1 MEQLFNL
8 PTPVKAVLAL
18 LACTSIVGAV
28 AMIDTKLAGIVA
40 IGLVLLVLAIVA
52 FLALRAWARK
62 RKALSMANEL
72 SQHSATAPA
81 GVNDA
86 AKRARLDDMRRT
98 FGEGLTKFG
107 GAENIYKFP
116 WYLIVGEPGSGKTEA
131 IRHSNVGFP
140 PGLQNEMQGVGGT
153 INMNWWFSN
162 QAVFL
167 DTAGRLMFEEVKPG
181 ETNEWKEFLQL
192 LVRNRHNCPINGLL
206 LIIPTDALIKDSE
219 ARMNEKA
226 GKIAAQFELIQRT
239 LDIRFPVFVMIT
251 KCDMM
256 SGFREFFD
264 DFADAASV
272 NQMLGW
278 SNPEDRDAP
287 FAPERVTDHLATV
300 VQRIKKRRL
309 SLLRDPVP
317 TKGEERRTDE
327 VDALYSLPQSIQLL
341 APRLRQYLEKIFV
354 AGPWS
359 PKPLFLRGIYFTS
372 SMREGAALDQE
383 LAQALGLG
391 ADQLSEAK
399 VWEKERAYFLRDI
412 FTEKVFREKGLVT
425 RATNTKRMLRKRGLL
440 LWGTATLLA
449 LAFVGFTFYAYRQ
462 FSESIRRHNDLWSTA
477 KNPEDWKGG
486 KWKPIVELKKNEPGE
501 HGITYAFRGIEPP
514 LTVGDRRMPLLTYH
528 DELRNV
534 AMKDLSSETGW
545 VYRPMLKAA
554 NIEGDKRNA
563 QRIVY
568 EGSVVYPLV
577 EAARTRM
584 QQEKITD
591 AVDAEE
597 GDARLYREAHAL
609 AALLRIESD
618 KVSGSKKLD
627 DLSETVLVPLLQYV
641 TASKLPASDEQMKQL
656 RAGFETAYGS
666 NPTAKWVP
674 ERLAWG
680 SLALEQNA
688 PISAGLARLRAL
700 ADKSIG
706 AQLES
711 AGKIVQMRDD
721 LREFRRIEG
730 VMDATASGPGD
741 PAAKEAPLTTLLSQL
756 DTLKVALDAKLK
768 AATSERL
775 VAGDKISLSA
785 AYAQL
790 VTGSQSQSNANF
802 QLLHDIVKPH
812 LASPTAKLFAE
823 VEKELKNT
831 QDNLTAQVANK
842 FSDKDREELAQLD
855 GYLED
860 FGDLR
865 RIYEVRFATYR
876 KAEAVASNKDDL
888 SDLIGK
894 GWASYGD
901 VVKDIKSQRD
911 QLPTIKLKLTTPTA
925 KDNPPFENTCRTLLD
940 IAEER
945 RLGLIA
951 SSYLQQTKAKFETNF
966 HDPFVSGTG
975 RRMSATERESAKAL
989 MDKWKGDALATDY
1002 ARVGSRIKVKLDQ
1015 FIGAFEPMK
1024 AAAAAADAHARA
1036 VANHAEKMKSLK
1048 SSVTFLR
1055 QAPAKWKRANG
1066 TYIFGGTNPT
1076 WSTSYG
1082 NAMTIQLSDD
1092 PGQPPPL
1099 SGSVTIDTGAAG
1111 ERQAHSG
1118 GATLSFEVKLNGEKP
1133 APVPDID
1140 PGQLGPRKAPI
1151 SEMLTAPAGPD
1162 LPAPP
1167 APASTSTTAPETIPV
1182 PIPPPPKGNTPS
1194 KRPGSKKGR

>member
-18 LACTSIVGAV
+18 LTGTSIVGAV

-40 IGLVLLVLAIVA
+40 IGLIVLVIAIAA
-52 FLALRAWARK
+52 FLMLRSWARK

-72 SQHSATAPA
+72 TQHSSTSPV

-107 GAENIYKFP
+107 GADNIYKFP

-206 LIIPTDALIKDSE
+206 LIIPTDALIKDTE

-278 SNPEDRDAP
+278 SNPDDRDTP
-287 FAPERVTDHLATV
+287 FAPERVTDHLSTV

-425 RATNTKRMLRKRGLL
+425 RATNTKTMLRKRGLL

-449 LAFVGFTFYAYRQ
+449 LTFVGFTIYAYQQ
-462 FSESIRRHNDLWSTA
+462 FSDSIKRHSDLWSSA
-477 KNPEDWKGG
+477 KNPDDWKNNN
-486 KWKPIVELKKNEPGE
+486 WKPIVQGDKPGD
-501 HGITYAFRGIEPP
+501 TVVKFRGVEPP
-514 LTVGDRRMPLLTYH
+514 VAVGDRRVPLLTYH

-534 AMKDLSSETGW
+534 ATQPIETGW

-554 NIEGDKRNA
+554 KLDEDRLKA

-577 EAARTRM
+577 QAARTRM
-584 QQEKITD
+584 QTEKITD
-591 AVDAEE
+591 AVDAGESQ
-597 GDARLYREAHAL
+597 DARLDREANAL

-618 KVSGSKKLD
+618 KISGSRKTD
-627 DLSETVLVPLLQYV
+627 DLSDALLAPLLRYV
-641 TASKLPASDEQMKQL
+641 TASKVPADDDKMKQL
-656 RAGFETAYGS
+656 RAGFDANYGGAT
-666 NPTAKWVP
+666 PTAKWLP
-674 ERLAWG
+674 ERLAIG
-680 SLALEQNA
+680 STALNANA
-688 PISAGLARLRAL
+688 PIDAGLARLRTL
-700 ADKSIG
+700 AGESIRS
-706 AQLES
+706 QLDS

-721 LREFRRIEG
+721 LRKFRDIEKE
-730 VMDATASGPGD
+730 MDATASGPGETGV
-741 PAAKEAPLTTLLSQL
+741 KEGKLNALLVQL
-756 DTLKVALDAKLK
+756 GTVKTEFDAKFK
-768 AATSERL
+768 AATSARIIT
-775 VAGDKISLSA
+775 GDKVSLSA
-785 AYAQL
+785 AYQQL
-790 VTGSQSQSNANF
+790 VAGSQTQANANF
-802 QLLHDIVKPH
+802 QLLRDAVKPNIAH
-812 LASPTAKLFAE
+812 PTAKLFKE
-823 VEKELKNT
+823 VDEELVKT
-831 QDNLTAQVANK
+831 LANLTEQVK
-842 FSDKDREELAQLD
+842 GTFSDKDREELTQLD
-855 GYLED
+855 SYLED
-860 FGDLR
+860 FGDRR
-865 RIYEVRFATYR
+865 RIYEVRYTTYQD
-876 KAEAVASNKDDL
+876 AADVASKKDAL
-888 SDLIGK
+888 GDLIGK
-894 GWASYGD
+894 SWASYGAI
-901 VVKDIKSQRD
+901 VKEIQGQRAQLPRIQLKLNNPAAKDIPLIDS
-911 QLPTIKLKLTTPTA
+911 
-925 KDNPPFENTCRTLLD
+925 TCNTLLQ

-945 RLGLIA
+945 RLSLIA
-951 SSYLQQTKAKFETNF
+951 SEYLRQTKQKFDSNFYEPLVSDTGRKSGMSRSERQNANSLMELWKLDRDSADFGKVTPAVQAKLNALFSQFDAMKTAANATDEYF
-966 HDPFVSGTG
+966 AKKAAMKASVSFVSQ
-975 RRMSATERESAKAL
+975 SPY
-989 MDKWKGDALATDY
+989 KWKT
-1002 ARVGSRIKVKLDQ
+1002 
-1015 FIGAFEPMK
+1015 
-1024 AAAAAADAHARA
+1024 
-1036 VANHAEKMKSLK
+1036 
-1048 SSVTFLR
+1048 
-1055 QAPAKWKRANG
+1055 ANG
-1066 TYIFGGTNPT
+1066 HDIFNGNGFNDVAVPVGGSLGVTLRDSANPP
-1076 WSTSYG
+1076 Y
-1082 NAMTIQLSDD
+1082 D
-1092 PGQPPPL
+1092 
-1099 SGSVTIDTGAAG
+1099 GSVSISANEEGNQSHRA
-1111 ERQAHSG
+1111 G
-1118 GATLSFEVKLNGEKP
+1118 GATLTFSVKIKGERPPP
-1133 APVPDID
+1133 ASSLP
-1140 PGQLGPRKAPI
+1140 KAPSKSSI
-1151 SEMLTAPAGPD
+1151 SERL
-1162 LPAPP
+1162 
-1167 APASTSTTAPETIPV
+1167 
-1182 PIPPPPKGNTPS
+1182 
-1194 KRPGSKKGR
+1194 R

>member
-8 PTPVKAVLAL
+8 PTPVKAVLAIL
-18 LACTSIVGAV
+18 TGTSIIGAV

-40 IGLVLLVLAIVA
+40 IGLVLLVIAIAA
-52 FLALRAWARK
+52 FFFVRALLRR
-62 RKALSMANEL
+62 RKAMSMANEL
-72 SQHSATAPA
+72 TQHSATSPA

-192 LVRNRHNCPINGLL
+192 LVRNRPTCPINGLL
-206 LIIPTDALIKDSE
+206 LIIPTDALIKDTE

-226 GKIAAQFELIQRT
+226 GKIASQFELIQRT

-278 SNPEDRDAP
+278 SNPDDRDTP

-383 LAQALGLG
+383 LAQALGLS

-425 RATNTKRMLRKRGLL
+425 RATNTKKMLRKRGLL

-449 LAFVGFTFYAYRQ
+449 LAFVGFTIYAYQQ
-462 FSESIRRHNDLWSTA
+462 FSDSIKRHSDLWATA
-477 KNPEDWKGG
+477 KNPEDWKNNN
-486 KWKPIVELKKNEPGE
+486 WKPVVDLVKADSNTTA
-501 HGITYAFRGIEPP
+501 HTYKFLGVEPP
-514 LTVGDRRMPLLTYH
+514 VAVGERRVAMLSYH

-534 AMKDLSSETGW
+534 ATQPIETGW

-554 NIEGDKRNA
+554 GLDEDRLKA

-577 EAARTRM
+577 QAARTRM
-584 QQEKITD
+584 QTEKITD
-591 AVDAEE
+591 AVDAGE
-597 GDARLYREAHAL
+597 DPSARLDREANAL
-609 AALLRIESD
+609 PALLRIESD
-618 KVSGSKKLD
+618 KLPGTKRTD
-627 DLSETVLVPLLQYV
+627 DLYDSVLVPLLRYV
-641 TASKLPASDEQMKQL
+641 TASKAPAEDDKLKQL
-656 RAGFETAYGS
+656 RAGFEANYGGAT
-666 NPTAKWVP
+666 PTAKWLP
-674 ERLAWG
+674 ERLALG
-680 SLALEQNA
+680 STALTANA
-688 PISAGLARLRAL
+688 PIDAGLARLRAI
-700 ADKSIG
+700 AGKSISS
-706 AQLES
+706 QLES
-711 AGKIVQMRDD
+711 AAKIVQMRDD
-721 LREFRRIEG
+721 LHKFREIERLMEG
-730 VMDATASGPGD
+730 TASEPGEIR
-741 PAAKEAPLTTLLSQL
+741 AKEVRLNELLVEL
-756 DTLKVALDAKLK
+756 GGVKTDFDAKLK
-768 AATSERL
+768 AAISARIIT
-775 VAGDKISLSA
+775 GDKVSLSA
-785 AYAQL
+785 AYQQL
-790 VTGSQSQSNANF
+790 VAGSQTQANANF
-802 QLLHDIVKPH
+802 QLIRDAVKVH
-812 LASPTAKLFAE
+812 LTNDKAKLFKE
-823 VEKELKNT
+823 VDDELVKT
-831 QDNLTAQVANK
+831 LTNLTEKVK
-842 FSDKDREELAQLD
+842 GTFTDKEREELTALD
-855 GYLED
+855 SYLED
-860 FGDLR
+860 FGNLK
-865 RIYEVRFATYR
+865 RIYEVRYATYQD
-876 KAEAVASNKDDL
+876 AANVASTKDDL
-888 SDLIGK
+888 SELIGK
-894 GWASYGD
+894 SWASYGAI
-901 VVKDIKSQRD
+901 VKDIDGQRAR
-911 QLPTIKLKLTTPTA
+911 LPGIQRKLA
-925 KDNPPFENTCRTLLD
+925 KDSLPIDSTCKTLLD
-940 IAEER
+940 IAQDR
-945 RLGLIA
+945 RLSLIA
-951 SSYLQQTKAKFETNF
+951 NEYLRQTKQNF
-966 HDPFVSGTG
+966 DANFYGPLVSNAGSKPGT
-975 RRMSATERESAKAL
+975 RQRADEL
-989 MDKWKGDALATDY
+989 INLW
-1002 ARVGSRIKVKLDQ
+1002 KLDRDSENFGKLPPQVQQKLNKLFTQ
-1015 FIGAFEPMK
+1015 FDAMK
-1024 AAAAAADAHARA
+1024 EAAAASDEHEKA
-1036 VANHAEKMKSLK
+1036 VAIYQAKMRALK
-1048 SSVTFLR
+1048 TTVTYLR
-1055 QAPAKWKRANG
+1055 QSPAKWKRANG
-1066 TYIFGGTNPT
+1066 RDIFNSSGVVFSADSGRLTLN
-1076 WSTSYG
+1076 
-1082 NAMTIQLSDD
+1082 LSDD
-1092 PGQPPPL
+1092 PGQPAPL
-1099 SGSVTIDTGAAG
+1099 SGSVTINASEPG
-1111 ERQAHSG
+1111 EREASAG
-1118 GATLSFEVKLNGEKP
+1118 GATLFFRVQTTGERPTPPPGIETVRKGP
-1133 APVPDID
+1133 A
-1140 PGQLGPRKAPI
+1140 KEPI
-1151 SEMLTAPAGPD
+1151 SSALTAPPRSDPSVPVA
-1162 LPAPP
+1162 PAPEITVPQTRPEPTP
-1167 APASTSTTAPETIPV
+1167 APAKGKTPAKPST
-1182 PIPPPPKGNTPS
+1182 
-1194 KRPGSKKGR
+1194 KRGR